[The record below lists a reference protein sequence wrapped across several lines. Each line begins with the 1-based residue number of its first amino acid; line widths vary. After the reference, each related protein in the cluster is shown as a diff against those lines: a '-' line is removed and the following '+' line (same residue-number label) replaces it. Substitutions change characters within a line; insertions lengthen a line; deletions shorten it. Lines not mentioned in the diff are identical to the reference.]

1 VFFQVKVRVRVDTLR
16 SFGEQLMQGKLDRSA
31 IVSDTYC
38 EKDDPAVGVS
48 YWQAESREVFEQK
61 FAGWR
66 PFYASVEIREVVTAK
81 EAMGLLFAQG

>member
-1 VFFQVKVRVRVDTLR
+1 MFFQVKVRVRVDTLR

-61 FAGWR
+61 LAGWR